1 MRHLVAVGIS
11 HLGSDKVP
19 IRKWRDKSP
28 NLVDGHVEVTLL
40 QSELGSYLGKKVQLE
55 ISEILFKNNH
65 LHLVTGKF
73 SHFMIP
79 GRQIVY
85 SILFFSMCACV
96 PPTIFFFLSP

>member
-40 QSELGSYLGKKVQLE
+40 QSELGSYL
-55 ISEILFKNNH
+55 
-65 LHLVTGKF
+65 HLVTGKF

-85 SILFFSMCACV
+85 SILFFSLVLLQAGAPASKVCRGTA
-96 PPTIFFFLSP
+96 PS